1 MIRAMSQLIRSGSAM
16 ESRAASPSSVWE
28 VVGVLAAIVPSGIL
42 AGLYLATSDTTFLVA
57 CAVFAAAA
65 VGIVYF
71 RRPGRLS
78 WAMRRRAPVAPDA
91 VGRAG
96 RASGR
101 LTAARSA
108 LGRTFTLRVLKLL
121 GLAAWLIAWT
131 VLAGLYARVAQNA
144 NIAALMMLVAIGG
157 LSPVVVY
164 FGLES
169 GVKRLTRRLDDE

>member
-1 MIRAMSQLIRSGSAM
+1 M
-16 ESRAASPSSVWE
+16 ESRAANPSGVWE
-28 VVGVLAAIVPSGIL
+28 VVGVLAAIIPSGIL
-42 AGLYLATSDTTFLVA
+42 AGLYLATSDTTFLVV

-65 VGIVYF
+65 VGIVFF

-78 WAMRRRAPVAPDA
+78 WAMRRRAPVASDA
-91 VGRAG
+91 GARSEK
-96 RASGR
+96 ASGR
-101 LTAARSA
+101 LKAARSA

-144 NIAALMMLVAIGG
+144 NITALMMLVAIGG
-157 LSPVVVY
+157 LSPVVIY

-169 GVKRLTRRLDDE
+169 SVKRLTKRLDDNE